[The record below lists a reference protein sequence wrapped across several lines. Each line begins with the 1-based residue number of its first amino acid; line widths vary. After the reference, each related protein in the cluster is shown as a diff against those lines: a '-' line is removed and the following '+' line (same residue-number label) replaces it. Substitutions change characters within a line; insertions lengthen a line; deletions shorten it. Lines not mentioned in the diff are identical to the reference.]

1 MFFVLAHADGQTF
14 IETATLIGDMLG
26 QGMLPLV
33 GLVLVGLLVVG
44 LWRIMDAANAA
55 APAHRTMEPGMIW
68 LLLVPFF
75 QVYWNFRALPAVS
88 DSLAATMREKGLKP
102 DDCGRSIGMIWSL
115 LVLGIYILHIISWT
129 TEGFLISIGASGL
142 VQIEMTLM
150 GMFVVLAWLAVCAC
164 IVIYIVKV
172 QAAKSQIL
180 ATGDTS
186 SPPT

>member
-1 MFFVLAHADGQTF
+1 MFLVLANADGQTF

-26 QGMLPLV
+26 QGMLSLV
-33 GLVLVGLLVVG
+33 WLVLVGLLVVG

-68 LLLVPFF
+68 LLLIPFF

-115 LVLGIYILHIISWT
+115 LVLGIYILHIIAWT
-129 TEGFLISIGASGL
+129 AEGFLISIGASGL
-142 VQIEMTLM
+142 VQIEMTSV

-180 ATGDTS
+180 AVGDTS